1 MAPLP
6 LDISVLA
13 RTTDEIY
20 SLDELRSKLREDR
33 PLRIKYGVDVTAPFL
48 HIGHAVNLWMMRR
61 FQDHGHKVV
70 FLIGDFT
77 TRIGDPTGKAQTR
90 KEISLDEI
98 ERNAGQF
105 LEQVGLVLNTAP
117 EVFEVRRNSEWFG
130 QMPLGEFLALAS
142 MVTHSH
148 LIKRDMF
155 QTRIQNQ
162 AEIHVHELLYPLLQG
177 YDSYMIQS
185 DLTIVGSDQLFNE
198 LMGRFYQEKLRQPT
212 QVVMTTKI
220 TPGTDGRE
228 KQSKSL
234 GNYIA
239 LADTPRDKFG
249 KIMSIPDSLTS
260 SYLEVYT
267 DCPMEEVREMTS
279 QVEDGR
285 LHPMEAK
292 KRLAHAVVA
301 RYHGPG
307 AADEEAHWFT
317 ETFSNRSTPKDIPS
331 VRVALG
337 STGVLEVLSV
347 CLPGESKAA
356 LRRLVDQGGV
366 RINQARVGS
375 TTAPIVVRDGDVL
388 KVGKTRWFRLTAC

>member
-1 MAPLP
+1 
-6 LDISVLA
+6 
-13 RTTDEIY
+13 
-20 SLDELRSKLREDR
+20 
-33 PLRIKYGVDVTAPFL
+33 VDVTAPFL

-70 FLIGDFT
+70 FLLGDFT

-90 KEISLDEI
+90 KEIGLEEI

-105 LEQVGLVLNTAP
+105 LEQVGLVLNTSP
-117 EVFEVRRNSEWFG
+117 EVFEVRRNSEWFA
-130 QMPLGEFLALAS
+130 QMPLGEFLAIAS

-162 AEIHVHELLYPLLQG
+162 TEIHVHELLYPLLQG

-198 LMGRFYQEKLRQPT
+198 LMGRFYQEKFKQPT

-220 TPGTDGRE
+220 TPGTDGKE

-249 KIMSIPDSLTS
+249 KIMSIPDQLTS

-267 DCPMEEVREMTS
+267 DCPMEEVQQMNS
-279 QVEDGR
+279 QVENGQ

-301 RYHGPG
+301 RYHGQE
-307 AADEEAHWFT
+307 AADEEADWFT
-317 ETFSNRSTPKDIPS
+317 EAFSNRSTPEDIPT

-337 STGVLEVLSV
+337 TAGVLEVLSA

-366 RINQARVGS
+366 RLNQARVGS
-375 TTAPIVVRDGDVL
+375 ITIPIVVRDGDVL
-388 KVGKTRWFRLTAC
+388 KVGKTRWFRLAAG